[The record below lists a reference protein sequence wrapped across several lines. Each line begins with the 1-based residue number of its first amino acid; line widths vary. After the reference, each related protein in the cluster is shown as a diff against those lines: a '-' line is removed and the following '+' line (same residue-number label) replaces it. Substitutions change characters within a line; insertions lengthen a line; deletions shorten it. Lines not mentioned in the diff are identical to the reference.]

1 MRRQKNYMMAG
12 LATVVAIAGML
23 SACSDKK
30 EESPVNG
37 GEQQAEQSKQADPY
51 ANLPKEVSVSMFDRG
66 RVPAEEGSYEDNR
79 WTKWINENSGIDVK
93 WIPVPRNTAQEKL
106 NVLVA
111 ANEAPDLIW
120 EYDRNYIALLAS
132 QGAIQPIDSYI
143 EKYSTSY
150 KKYLSEHP
158 ELKPYVTIDGKMYAV
173 ASERGIDTIANQGMW
188 IRKDWLDKLGLSM
201 PKTEEE
207 LLNVAKAFAEKDPDG
222 NGKDDT
228 IGFAFNSKFTS
239 YFAAMYASRPDTWYL
254 DDGKLQLGRLTDRY
268 ADTLAISKQLY
279 DQGMVDKE
287 YITDKSYQ
295 RERQLWVTG
304 KAGIY
309 LGSWH
314 MDSEYFDL
322 KKNDPDA
329 QPVPLEALTT
339 KYGKNG
345 LLQEAPASMLIAFNK
360 NMKNPKAAVE
370 FLDWMLDNGWFTL
383 KFGLEGVHHQKT
395 NDAIQVIDAEK
406 NKKELDYAY
415 EYPIVNQWSPKPD
428 DIVKMAAS
436 DPASQEYAKLK
447 ALGLETA
454 MKDRFR
460 RDIPYAPSFPELSQF
475 LAEFNP
481 KADEID
487 NQVIMGGPKFTP
499 EWGAAELQ
507 KEWDRLNGESV
518 WKQVQEWYEQN
529 KESFN

>member
-1 MRRQKNYMMAG
+1 MRRQKRGSFILTGLVTVALIAG
-12 LATVVAIAGML
+12 LL
-23 SACSDKK
+23 SACGDKK
-30 EESPVNG
+30 EQEATP
-37 GEQQAEQSKQADPY
+37 GEGSQAAQSE
-51 ANLPKEVSVSMFDRG
+51 PKKVSVSMFDRG
-66 RVPAEEGSYEDNR
+66 RVPSEEGSYEENR
-79 WTKWINENSGIDVK
+79 WTQWINEQSGIEVK

-120 EYDRNYIALLAS
+120 EYDRNYIALLAA

-143 EKYSTSY
+143 EQYSTSY

-158 ELKPYVTIDGKMYAV
+158 DLKPYLTIDGKTYAV
-173 ASERGIDTIANQGMW
+173 STERGIDTIANQGMW

-201 PKTEEE
+201 PKTVEE
-207 LLNVAKAFAEKDPDG
+207 LLAVAEAFTKQDPDG
-222 NGKDDT
+222 NGNDDT

-239 YFAAMYASRPDTWYL
+239 YFAAMFASRPDTWYL
-254 DDGKLQLGRLTDRY
+254 DNGQLQLGRLTERY
-268 ADTLAISKQLY
+268 SDTLAISKQLY

-295 RERQLWVTG
+295 RERQMWVTG

-314 MDSEYFDL
+314 LDSEYSEL
-322 KKNDPDA
+322 KKNVPGA

-339 KYGKNG
+339 KYGQYG

-360 NMKNPKAAVE
+360 NMKNPQAAVE
-370 FLDWMLDNGWFTL
+370 FLDWMLDDGWYTL
-383 KFGLEGVHHQKT
+383 KFGLEGVHHNKT
-395 NDAIQVIDAEK
+395 GDSIQVIDAAK

-415 EYPIVNQWSPKPD
+415 EYPIVNQWAPEPD

-436 DPASQEYAKLK
+436 DPASQEYAQLK

-454 MKDRFR
+454 MKNKFR

-487 NQVIMGGPKFTP
+487 NQVIMGGAQYTA
-499 EWGAAELQ
+499 EWGAAELK
-507 KEWDRLNGESV
+507 KEWERLGGDSV
-518 WKQVQEWYEQN
+518 WKQVQDWYGQN
-529 KESFN
+529 KDSFK